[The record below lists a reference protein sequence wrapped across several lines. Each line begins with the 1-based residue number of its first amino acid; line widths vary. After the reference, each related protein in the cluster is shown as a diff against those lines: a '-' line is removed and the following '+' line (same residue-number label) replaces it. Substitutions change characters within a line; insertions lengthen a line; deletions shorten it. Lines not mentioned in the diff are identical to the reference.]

1 MRARLATCSVLRS
14 CGVHQVRL
22 LPPALRA
29 CRDGPS
35 SREGPPPTLESDSLR
50 SSLQGFLPPPPPRH
64 RGADVEPF
72 ATAPRHIAS
81 LVPPDATAQIKDAAL
96 PSNHRWG
103 WEGLRILLATSEAS
117 RQPSNR
123 GGGGGSREGGPS
135 RRAHRAGGRK
145 RTSCTLFE
153 QDAGSETALLP

>member
-1 MRARLATCSVLRS
+1 MRARS
-14 CGVHQVRL
+14 
-22 LPPALRA
+22 PP
-29 CRDGPS
+29 GPVPPP
-35 SREGPPPTLESDSLR
+35 REGPHPTLESDSLR
-50 SSLQGFLPPPPPRH
+50 SSLQGFLTPPPPRH

-117 RQPSNR
+117 RQPSNW
-123 GGGGGSREGGPS
+123 GGGGGSREEGADRHARS
-135 RRAHRAGGRK
+135 HGGR
-145 RTSCTLFE
+145 RRPSCTRHDRSGEDVARCALIARSANG
-153 QDAGSETALLP
+153 AG